1 MSASS
6 IGPSPSPLGRSR
18 RVHSPVEGRDPHEAR
33 RSAWD
38 PPATLPGRD
47 YYAAELFEV
56 ERTRLFQGGWFCVGR
71 SQELAQAGSFVVADV
86 AGESVIL
93 VRDED
98 CELRAFLNV
107 CRHRGS
113 RLCDGSG
120 RVRKILRCPYHA
132 WSYGLDG
139 SLRATPN
146 VAPGERLPRER
157 LGLIPVRVAVWE
169 GFTWVTL
176 HDDTPSLEDHLAR
189 WASDDPFQWSRY
201 GVAGLVEG
209 ARREYDVAANW
220 KIIVENYN
228 ECLHCPTVHPELVQL
243 VPLYRRGE
251 VEHAPDNGD
260 SANRLAD
267 GLTSFTTSG
276 RSRLPSLPGLTPEDL
291 GTFYGVTLLPNLIVN
306 YHSDTVSTF
315 LLLPQSADRTRV
327 VCHYL
332 FAPETVAASD
342 FDPSEVV
349 DFRHMLAQQDWA
361 VCERAQLGASSRGFA
376 AGGVLP
382 YADRFL
388 HDFHRRYLAMRG
400 QDT

>member
-1 MSASS
+1 MTLTQ
-6 IGPSPSPLGRSR
+6 GVDL
-18 RVHSPVEGRDPHEAR
+18 HEGA
-33 RSAWD
+33 RSAWN

-47 YYAAELFEV
+47 YHAADVWEL
-56 ERTRLFQGGWFCVGR
+56 ERTRLFHGGWFCVGR
-71 SQELAQAGSFVVADV
+71 SDELDQPGAYRVVDV

-93 VRDED
+93 LRDEKL
-98 CELRAFLNV
+98 ELHAFLNL

-113 RLCDGSG
+113 RLCDGEG
-120 RVRKILRCPYHA
+120 RVRKVLRCPYHA

-139 SLRATPN
+139 RLGATPN
-146 VAPGERLPRER
+146 VAAGERLERER
-157 LGLIPVRVAVWE
+157 LGLIPVRLAVWE

-176 HDDTPSLEDHLAR
+176 RDEMPSLDVHLAR

-201 GVAGLVEG
+201 GVGRLVEG
-209 ARREYDVAANW
+209 ARRQYDVAANW

-251 VEHAPDNGD
+251 VEHAPGTGD
-260 SANRLAD
+260 SGNRLAD
-267 GLTSFTTSG
+267 TLTSFTKSG
-276 RSRLPSLPGLTPEDL
+276 RSHLPPLPNLTPEDM

-315 LLLPQSADRTRV
+315 LLLPQAVDRTRV

-332 FAPETVAASD
+332 FAPGTVAASD
-342 FDPSEVV
+342 FDPAELV
-349 DFRHMLAQQDWA
+349 DFRDLLAQQDWA
-361 VCERAQLGASSRGFA
+361 VCERAQLGAGSRGFA

-382 YADRFL
+382 YADRFV
-388 HDFHRRYLAMRG
+388 HDFHCRYLAMR
-400 QDT
+400 TEAA

>member
-1 MSASS
+1 MSV
-6 IGPSPSPLGRSR
+6 SPGIDR
-18 RVHSPVEGRDPHEAR
+18 HEDAR
-33 RSAWD
+33 AAWD

-47 YYAAELFEV
+47 YCAEAVFEL
-56 ERTRLFQGGWFCVGR
+56 ERTQLFHGGWFCVGR
-71 SQELAQAGSFVVADV
+71 SPELDQPGSYTTVDV

-93 VRDED
+93 LRDEER
-98 CELRAFLNV
+98 ELHAFLNV
-107 CRHRGS
+107 CRHRGA
-113 RLCDGSG
+113 RLCDGAG
-120 RVRKILRCPYHA
+120 RIRKALRCPYHA

-139 SLRATPN
+139 RLRATPN
-146 VAPGERLPRER
+146 VGAGERIDRQR
-157 LGLIPVRVAVWE
+157 LGLIPVRAEVWE
-169 GFTWVTL
+169 GFIWVTL
-176 HDDTPSLEDHLAR
+176 RDDIPSLDVHLAT

-201 GVAGLVEG
+201 HVSGLVEG

-251 VEHAPDNGD
+251 VEHAPGLGD
-260 SANRLAD
+260 SGNRMAD
-267 GLTSFTTSG
+267 TLTSFTQSG
-276 RSRLPSLPGLTPEDL
+276 HSHLPPLPGLTSQDL

-315 LLLPQSADRTRV
+315 LLLPQAAGRTRV

-332 FAPETVAASD
+332 FTPETVAASD
-342 FDPSEVV
+342 FDPAEVV
-349 DFRHMLAQQDWA
+349 DFRHRLAQQDWA
-361 VCERAQLGASSRGFA
+361 VCERVQLGAGSRGFA

-382 YADRFL
+382 YADRFV

-400 QDT
+400 EIT

>member
-1 MSASS
+1 V
-6 IGPSPSPLGRSR
+6 L
-18 RVHSPVEGRDPHEAR
+18 
-33 RSAWD
+33 
-38 PPATLPGRD
+38 
-47 YYAAELFEV
+47 
-56 ERTRLFQGGWFCVGR
+56 R
-71 SQELAQAGSFVVADV
+71 SQELAQPGSFVAADV

-93 VRDED
+93 LRDEQS
-98 CELRAFLNV
+98 ELRAFLNV

-113 RLCDGSG
+113 RLCDGNG

-139 SLRATPN
+139 RLLATPN
-146 VAPGERLPRER
+146 VALDERLPRER

-169 GFTWVTL
+169 GFTWVAL
-176 HDDTPSLEDHLAR
+176 DDDTPSLEDHLVR

-201 GVAGLVEG
+201 GVGGLVEG
-209 ARREYDVAANW
+209 ARRQYDVAANW
-220 KIIVENYN
+220 KIIIENYN
-228 ECLHCPTVHPELVQL
+228 ECLHCPTVHPELVRL
-243 VPLYRRGE
+243 VPLYRGGE

-260 SANRLAD
+260 SGNRLAD
-267 GLTSFTTSG
+267 GLTSFTASG
-276 RSRLPSLPGLTPEDL
+276 HSRLPSLPGLGPEDL

-349 DFRHMLAQQDWA
+349 DFRDVLARQDWA
-361 VCERAQLGASSRGFA
+361 VCERAQLGAGSRGFA
-376 AGGVLP
+376 AGGVVP

-400 QDT
+400 PTTEVPPVNNVRVSDFG